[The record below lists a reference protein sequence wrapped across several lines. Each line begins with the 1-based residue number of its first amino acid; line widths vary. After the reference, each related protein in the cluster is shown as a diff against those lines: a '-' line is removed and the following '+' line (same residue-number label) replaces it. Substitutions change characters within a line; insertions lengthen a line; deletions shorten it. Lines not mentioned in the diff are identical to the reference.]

1 MTEMQTHNL
10 NGKENKVFWV
20 VERYVN
26 NRLCYWAVGARGR
39 ASRDDWAEDISFA
52 IRFADYPSAE
62 AVMVH
67 AAGGEGRTVAHMFA
81 ETV

>member
-1 MTEMQTHNL
+1 MEQHNL

-26 NRLCYWAVGARGR
+26 GRLCYWASGARGR
-39 ASRDDWAEDISFA
+39 SSRDDWAEDITFA

-67 AAGGEGRTVAHMFA
+67 AAVGEGRCVAHKFA
-81 ETV
+81 EAA

>member
-1 MTEMQTHNL
+1 MEQHNL

-26 NRLCYWAVGARGR
+26 GRLCYWASGARGR
-39 ASRDDWAEDISFA
+39 SSRDDWAEDITFA

-67 AAGGEGRTVAHMFA
+67 AAAGEGRTAAHKFA
-81 ETV
+81 DAA